1 MAKKIAGAVEG
12 EKAGCRAGKQ
22 SSDVDGT
29 DSGHSVNSAQLTA
42 NSQFMCNN
50 ARW

>member
-1 MAKKIAGAVEG
+1 MAEKIAGAVEG
-12 EKAGCRAGKQ
+12 EKAGGRAGKQ
-22 SSDVDGT
+22 SSDMDST
-29 DSGHSVNSAQLTA
+29 DSSHNVNLAQLTA